1 MGFLR
6 DLFQEKTVPY
16 SAGTLLAPLDGTI
29 VPLEAVEDPV
39 FSSGMLGKGVGIE
52 PDHGELF
59 APADGTI
66 SLVART
72 KHAVG
77 LTTADGAELLL
88 HIGID
93 TVEMN
98 GEGFQSFVKQGQAVK
113 AGQRLM
119 RFDLDKIRVAGHGT
133 TVLVLLT
140 NSSDFATVEFT
151 AQGTVRRHET
161 IGQYAKTQE

>member
-16 SAGTLLAPLDGTI
+16 TAGTLLAPLDGTI
-29 VPLEAVEDPV
+29 VPLAEVADPV
-39 FSSGMLGKGVGIE
+39 FSAGMLGQGIGIE
-52 PDHGELF
+52 PKNGELL

-66 SLVART
+66 SLVAKTR
-72 KHAVG
+72 HAIG
-77 LTTADGAELLL
+77 LTTADEAELLL

-98 GEGFQSFVKQGQAVK
+98 GEGFQCFVRQGQAVK

-119 RFDLDKIRVAGHGT
+119 RFDLDKIREAGHGT

-140 NSSDFATVEFT
+140 NSSDYATVEFA
-151 AQGTVRRHET
+151 AQGKIQRNEK
-161 IGQYAKTQE
+161 IGNYAKAQE

>member
-16 SAGTLLAPLDGTI
+16 TPGTLLAPLDGTI
-29 VPLEAVEDPV
+29 VPLGEVADPV
-39 FSSGMLGKGVGIE
+39 FSAGMLGQGIGIE
-52 PDHGELF
+52 PENGELF

-66 SLVART
+66 SLVAKT
-72 KHAVG
+72 LHAVG
-77 LTTADGAELLL
+77 LTTADEAELLL

-98 GEGFQSFVKQGQAVK
+98 GEGFQCFVRQGQVVK

-119 RFDLDKIRVAGHGT
+119 RFDKGKIREAGHGT

-140 NSSDFATVEFT
+140 NSSDYATVEFT
-151 AQGTVRRHET
+151 AQGAVQRNET
-161 IGQYAKTQE
+161 IGHYAKAQE